1 MYRAFN
7 KEGKFQALY
16 PCVSLPF
23 NSIQTLPSQDNFTST
38 VNRMPI
44 VAGTG
49 FLGKDPGLNLFRKNH
64 ITLIYYQCL
73 NGVSYFKEIVLFSVA
88 TWREEVAQT
97 SGMVTC
103 KHTGDM
109 APSCPSVHNC
119 SHSTFFRAYPYLFME
134 SLEEKQGLLP
144 IEAVERVNMKS
155 VYAKVL
161 CKCLAD
167 IRHPGNILEL
177 RLQLSA
183 ISQVFSHIAKQQLSI
198 LSCAWL
204 FTNHSW

>member
-1 MYRAFN
+1 M
-7 KEGKFQALY
+7 
-16 PCVSLPF
+16 
-23 NSIQTLPSQDNFTST
+23 
-38 VNRMPI
+38 
-44 VAGTG
+44 
-49 FLGKDPGLNLFRKNH
+49 
-64 ITLIYYQCL
+64 
-73 NGVSYFKEIVLFSVA
+73 
-88 TWREEVAQT
+88 AQT

-103 KHTGDM
+103 KHTGGM

-177 RLQLSA
+177 RL
-183 ISQVFSHIAKQQLSI
+183 
-198 LSCAWL
+198 
-204 FTNHSW
+204 